1 MKKIIKVREYTAP
14 NIDKIKY
21 LNLNIIECIKDEN
34 EDTIGGYDCII
45 AGDNAF
51 LTIPN
56 NYNVI
61 RIITNDLE
69 LDEFNL
75 VREKDIV
82 LNLDDEI
89 SNDGIPEF
97 GLSTDTNINICQLNI
112 PMEEIDNIYKSNM
125 YWGIDG
131 NFHYHGKTLS
141 KEKLENEI
149 INVQRYGC
157 SYPLILYIDHAVR
170 TYLSE
175 FTIYICKLLNKETVP
190 CRFMFYKDIKYIE
203 NINSYIYNR
212 IRDLPSNNFYEVED
226 KIDISPYMV
235 INYSDKRK
243 IISEYVNKDIDI
255 NTLNTEDGTSIKLF
269 PLSQYIVILPFF
281 FNDLMREENDKL
293 LTKIKNKKYPAL
305 SIGKEEE
312 IVTLPIGKELSCY
325 LHGYSYTNKLLYYGE
340 ERNLDEYKGFI
351 MQEKLDIGKFDI
363 TNFNYDRSTRIVCAH
378 GLHKLQAD
386 FIIPADDMLTISGLC
401 VATNDT
407 FNKENLIVKVGA
419 KE

>member
-14 NIDKIKY
+14 NINKLKD
-21 LNLNIIECIKDEN
+21 LNLNIFECAKNKDESV
-34 EDTIGGYDCII
+34 IGGYDCII
-45 AGDNAF
+45 IDNNAF
-51 LTIPN
+51 LTIPD
-56 NYNVI
+56 NYGSI
-61 RIITNDLE
+61 KIITNNTE
-69 LDEFNL
+69 LDNFNL
-75 VREKDIV
+75 SKEKDIE
-82 LNLDDEI
+82 LNIDDECV
-89 SNDGIPEF
+89 NEGIPEF
-97 GLSTDTNINICQLNI
+97 GLSTDTNINMCQLNI

-131 NFHYHGKTLS
+131 NFHYHGKTMP
-141 KEKLENEI
+141 KDKLENEI

-157 SYPLILYIDHAVR
+157 SYPLILYIDHAIR

-203 NINSYIYNR
+203 NINSYIYNK
-212 IRDLPSNNFYEVED
+212 IKELPSNNFYEVED
-226 KIDISPYMV
+226 KKDVLPYMI

-243 IISEYVNKDIDI
+243 IISNYIDKDIDI
-255 NTLNTEDGTSIKLF
+255 NTLNTEDGTAIKLF
-269 PLSQYIVILPFF
+269 PLDKYTVILPFF
-281 FNDLMREENDKL
+281 FNDVMKEENDIL

-305 SIGKEEE
+305 SIGKNNE

-401 VATNDT
+401 AATNDT